1 MIEGIAFQINILALN
16 AAVEA
21 ARAGE
26 QGRGFAVL
34 AAEVRALAQRS
45 SVLAR
50 EIKALISASVQHV
63 DTGVLQIQTASS
75 TLADSVN
82 GIGEVADHMRA
93 ISASSAEQSNGLTQ
107 IAQAVN
113 HIDEITQQ
121 NAQMVETTLHSSLG
135 LSESAAVL
143 TRGVESFRLQQE
155 SADEA
160 HALVT
165 RAVELYRSLGAT
177 ALERITY
184 PAGGL
189 LERDM
194 HVFAFDRRSIY
205 RAFAG
210 RPDKVDTAVR
220 DNPDVDGQ
228 ELVHDAFEQAGRGG
242 GWVEHAFVNPQ
253 TGRVDLETSTC
264 TRWRKT

>member
-1 MIEGIAFQINILALN
+1 MLA
-16 AAVEA
+16 
-21 ARAGE
+21 
-26 QGRGFAVL
+26 
-34 AAEVRALAQRS
+34 
-45 SVLAR
+45 
-50 EIKALISASVQHV
+50 
-63 DTGVLQIQTASS
+63 
-75 TLADSVN
+75 
-82 GIGEVADHMRA
+82 
-93 ISASSAEQSNGLTQ
+93 
-107 IAQAVN
+107 
-113 HIDEITQQ
+113 
-121 NAQMVETTLHSSLG
+121 
-135 LSESAAVL
+135 
-143 TRGVESFRLQQE
+143 RGVESFRLQQGG
-155 SADEA
+155 ADEA

-165 RAVELYRSLGAT
+165 RAGELYRSLGAT
-177 ALERITY
+177 ALERITD

-253 TGRVDLETSTC
+253 TGRVDLETSYVHPMAQDLILGCGVYKARTDAPP
-264 TRWRKT
+264 TSALASALVRAGGAKSAALAA